1 MRKQVTIT
9 AKTVDEALEK
19 AVHELGAPSVSDIEY
34 TVVEEPKKGLFGI
47 GATPAV
53 VEATY
58 QKNGVALALD
68 FLTGLTKDMGLE
80 VTMEVR
86 DGTNGDKV
94 IAIDGD
100 HAGVLI
106 GHHGDT
112 LDALQYLSNLAANKK
127 SEGEKREY
135 VKITIDVENYRAKR
149 EDTLRAL
156 ARRMAS
162 RVLRYKKSVMLEPMN
177 PYERR
182 IIHSEIQGIEG
193 VSTNSIGSEDN
204 RKVVIFL
211 DEKSAAAH
219 RTPAEVEA
227 EEILRDFGEELY

>member
-1 MRKQVTIT
+1 MKKQVKIT
-9 AKTVDEALEK
+9 AKTIDEAIAK
-19 AVHELGAPSVSDIEY
+19 AVEELGAPDVSDIEY
-34 TVVEEPKKGLFGI
+34 TILEEPKKGLFGI

-53 VEATY
+53 IEATY
-58 QKNGVALALD
+58 QKNGVALALE
-68 FLTGLTKDMGLE
+68 FLQRLTKDMGLD
-80 VTMEVR
+80 VTMTVR
-86 DGTNGDKV
+86 EGNNNDQV

-149 EDTLRAL
+149 EETLRAL
-156 ARRMAS
+156 ARRMAH

-182 IIHSEIQGIEG
+182 IIHSEIQTIEG

-219 RTPAEVEA
+219 RTPAEEEA
-227 EEILRDFGEELY
+227 AEILRDFGEELY

>member
-1 MRKQVTIT
+1 MKKQVKIT
-9 AKTVDEALEK
+9 AKTIDEAIAK
-19 AVHELGAPSVSDIEY
+19 AVEELGAPDVSDIEY
-34 TVVEEPKKGLFGI
+34 TVLEEPKKGLFGI

-53 VEATY
+53 IEATY
-58 QKNGVALALD
+58 QKNGVALALE
-68 FLTGLTKDMGLE
+68 FLQRLTKDMGLD
-80 VTMEVR
+80 VTMTVR
-86 DGTNGDKV
+86 EGSNNDQV

-149 EDTLRAL
+149 EETLRAL
-156 ARRMAS
+156 ARRMAH

-182 IIHSEIQGIEG
+182 IIHSEIQTIEG

-219 RTPAEVEA
+219 RTPAEEEA
-227 EEILRDFGEELY
+227 AEILRDFGEDLY